1 MATTVSSGIVPRTD
15 QCVLASGPA
24 SRAAVLPAGTPV
36 ALGPA
41 DAPDEAREA
50 ALAELRALVDEAGP
64 LAAAAGA
71 DLGGGFRSA
80 RVDGRPGDRRDAVLA
95 ALAVPRYAE
104 RLGPPAALLVAL
116 FGPDATRPLG
126 AETLAAIAAGHW
138 AALRYAVAAGDLLGP
153 EQLVEVLRLRAAD
166 GIDPFPLGL
175 PSVVGDHL
183 ARVLRPLPRPR
194 RLALLVSL
202 WEQVCDALTERRRRE
217 RIRSSQTRRDLEQP
231 LAERR
236 ERYEEMLVERAL
248 GPRATVAEAA
258 LWYPPRRFWEA
269 RFRRVLHDALAATVL
284 ARVAATAADLGVEAA
299 LDRHGTHLRAAA
311 ALLSGKEAAAAARRV
326 PGLTG
331 HPARPGCYVRDIAAC
346 LGPGATPTAKQLTG
360 IRQRLST
367 ARHYGTAAVD
377 AATSMLGQAPYLDHP
392 SALEAMDAVRAA
404 GMADWRDEV
413 GYFSPQR
420 PATWRQPTL
429 DGRPVLADRPEPAE
443 TVGDLLWLGELAD
456 AVAQLYGHPA
466 AGIDH
471 WRTTVTVDFEPD
483 PSVDTFVSD
492 AGSVAQAAARA
503 AQLAEFGG
511 AVPARPRSWGELVAG
526 LVAGA
531 AAAEAL
537 VATFAVP
544 AVAGDTD
551 GTLLPGTG
559 ACIEVARTGSQ
570 LGDWAAYMGNCIAG
584 PYYSAEAAAGHIV
597 LLALRDAGGRILL
610 NAELRPTGKGWRTG
624 EVRARFNEDP
634 DPKLLRHLQEWV
646 RSLPLPLPAEAAPEP
661 DPAPRT
667 GRAPRRPAPARRL
680 AAELGERLEEL
691 TGERQESTF
700 ARLLGVPA
708 TPEGLV
714 ALRRQAP
721 PTVERAVRDALADPA
736 AAGEVWAATAV
747 RPMAA
752 AVAAMPEDIRG
763 RLAPLVR
770 DEPLPAALRKIARLP
785 RVAPA
790 RTADL
795 VALRVRA
802 AFGALLRADDAALAA
817 AMTRRPHGPLLRAA
831 ALAVTTWGGLT
842 GPAVTAV
849 AARRRVRLPGYPES
863 SLRDETW
870 QGAWP
875 DAIELGADPDAFWTG
890 IARHG
895 LLLPASWLGAGWPAL
910 WARSSAR
917 PAPRPRDLPAYAG

>member
-1 MATTVSSGIVPRTD
+1 VAFTVSGGIVPRTD

-41 DAPDEAREA
+41 DAPDGAREA
-50 ALAELRALVDEAGP
+50 ALAELNILVGEAGP

-95 ALAVPRYAE
+95 ALAVPRYAG

-126 AETLAAIAAGHW
+126 AETLAAIAAGRW

-153 EQLVEVLRLRAAD
+153 EQLVEVLRLRAPE
-166 GIDPFPLGL
+166 GIDPFPQGL
-175 PSVVGDHL
+175 PSVAGDHL

-194 RLALLVSL
+194 RLALVVSL
-202 WEQVCDALTERRRRE
+202 WEQVCDAVTERRRRE

-248 GPRATVAEAA
+248 GPRATVVEAA
-258 LWYPPRRFWEA
+258 LWYPPRQFWEA

-299 LDRHGTHLRAAA
+299 LDRHGAHLRAAA
-311 ALLSGKEAAAAARRV
+311 ALLSGKEAAEAARRV

-331 HPARPGCYVRDIAAC
+331 HPARPGCYVRDIAAF
-346 LGPGATPTAKQLTG
+346 LGRGTAPTAKQLTG
-360 IRQRLST
+360 IRQRLAT
-367 ARHYGTAAVD
+367 ARHYGTAAVH
-377 AATSMLGQAPYLDHP
+377 AATRLFGQAPYLDHP
-392 SALEAMDAVRAA
+392 SAVEAMDAVRAA
-404 GMADWRDEV
+404 GLADWRDEV
-413 GYFSPQR
+413 AYFSPQR
-420 PATWRQPTL
+420 LRTWRQPTL
-429 DGRPVLADRPEPAE
+429 DGRPMLAERPEPAE
-443 TVGDLLWLGELAD
+443 TVGDLLWVGELAD
-456 AVAQLYGHPA
+456 AVAQLYGHPEA
-466 AGIDH
+466 EIDH
-471 WRTTVTVDFEPD
+471 WRTTLTVSLEPEA
-483 PSVDTFVSD
+483 SVDTFVPE
-492 AGSVAQAAARA
+492 AESVAQAAARA

-511 AVPARPRSWGELVAG
+511 AVPAKPRSWGELVAG

-537 VATFAVP
+537 VAAFAVP
-544 AVAGDTD
+544 AVARDAD

-559 ACIEVARTGSQ
+559 ARIEVARTGSR

-584 PYYSAEAAAGHIV
+584 PYYSDEAAAGRIV
-597 LLALRDAGGRILL
+597 LLALRDANGRILL

-624 EVRARFNEDP
+624 EVKARFNEDP
-634 DPKLLRHLQEWV
+634 DPQLLRHLQEWV
-646 RSLPLPLPAEAAPEP
+646 RSLPLPAEPAPEP
-661 DPAPRT
+661 DPAPGT

-680 AAELGERLEEL
+680 AAELGGRLEEL
-691 TGERQESTF
+691 TEEPPEPTF

-721 PTVERAVRDALADPA
+721 ATVERAVRDALADPA
-736 AAGEVWAATAV
+736 AAGELWAATAA

-752 AVAAMPEDIRG
+752 AVTAMPEDVRG
-763 RLAPLVR
+763 RLTPLVR
-770 DEPLPAALRKIARLP
+770 DEPLPAALRKLARLP

-817 AMTRRPHGPLLRAA
+817 AMTRRPHAPLLRAA
-831 ALAVTTWGGLT
+831 ALAVTSWGGRT

-863 SLRDETW
+863 SLRDESW

-875 DAIELGADPDAFWTG
+875 DAIELGGDPEAFWTG

-895 LLLPASWLGAGWPAL
+895 LVLPASWLGAGWPAL

-917 PAPRPRDLPAYAG
+917 PASRSRDLPAHAR